1 MLLMKN
7 GRGPS
12 GSQLTIGLAAMVD
25 PAAMERGVAR
35 DQLRM
40 EALGRSR
47 SMRVGYRVM
56 LDDALRRGVNFVF
69 AGAVIG
75 KPAALAVQSDPAAA
89 RGRVAPMGG
98 SAADAAAAHDHVP
111 PPRGRSGQRG
121 ELDPARQECSSSTP

>member
-1 MLLMKN
+1 
-7 GRGPS
+7 
-12 GSQLTIGLAAMVD
+12 MVD
-25 PAAMERGVAR
+25 PAAVERGVAR

-75 KPAALAVQSDPAAA
+75 NPAALSPTDTV
-89 RGRVAPMGG
+89 
-98 SAADAAAAHDHVP
+98 
-111 PPRGRSGQRG
+111 
-121 ELDPARQECSSSTP
+121 LLF